1 MPIRRQTAL
10 SAAIP
15 SSSSLDGGNGAL
27 RAAAAAVQI
36 QPAALSAA
44 VPGRGARLGRAGTA
58 AATPPS
64 DRGPPPSTL
73 IWVRSRA
80 VSTPAY
86 RVAAPPSP
94 RPKQPLAHDSNA
106 IQNQVVEENKEAPAS
121 SAPSLSPNASPRQ
134 LERKIGQLQDLKNSV
149 QEISEDDALQM
160 FHESIHQSSHS
171 FKEPHA
177 H

>member
-106 IQNQVVEENKEAPAS
+106 IQ
-121 SAPSLSPNASPRQ
+121 